1 MTDEL
6 LQDQEELLR
15 QVLQVPASSSV
26 PEFHDDLYARVAH
39 LCWSGD
45 GSDLDLAV
53 LVRHLLRRWS
63 LRDKRNVR
71 VAVEPS
77 VSVRLRRAAAAT
89 ALRESPRG
97 SWSAVPWKPHWLDS
111 TGEPDA
117 AAGAGT
123 AEGRRFQADDLAADP
138 FFERCTGFDHYRT
151 PGQRAACRAV
161 VSAPAGSTIVAMLP
175 TGSGKTEVALC
186 LADQVKN
193 AVTLIIVP
201 TVALAY
207 DFERRFQDHYARR
220 IPRADKASLRFAWTA
235 STSEDVRERLRNLV
249 KEGRQP
255 LLVTSPES
263 MTRTL
268 RALLMEVA
276 DTGRL
281 GGLVVD
287 EAHLVTQ
294 WGRDFRPEFR
304 TVADLRADLLR
315 RSEEVGHPNPKTLLL
330 SATLG
335 SHELQDL
342 HRLFGNPGPCTLIAA
357 NALRPEPDLWIAEAD
372 NELKRRQWVTEALAR
387 LPRPAILYVTSP
399 KEAEEWVPRLQQVG
413 YHRLAMVTG
422 RTTTD
427 ERSRTLQALRCT
439 AESPAAVDLVV
450 ATSAF
455 GLGIDYAHVRTVVHA
470 CLPETIDRW
479 YQELGRGGRD
489 GDTSAAFLLTAPTDR
504 REAENLS
511 TTVLTDDTARKRWTD
526 LWHHRKTYRNKE
538 FVDLEASR
546 GSVAQGSYN
555 RRWNAQLIQ
564 GLVELGA
571 LRRHQVDVED
581 LSELSDEAGL
591 GHDWTSIELQH
602 GDLRSEAFW
611 SSHWSPWQQQEVS
624 RSRRALDAVIALSDG
639 TSQACRAI
647 AQSYRPNEATYDL
660 FGPATDGVEPLVP
673 CGRCPGCRRDG
684 YKAPDDPPPR
694 PTQKWP
700 LADDL
705 TTRLED
711 LADAAAAQDR
721 LVLLVADHPHEV
733 APLLGSALARRGVR
747 HFAGPVG
754 EAIRDHSSWLFVD
767 TLPVAP
773 TGLTPCSSFVV
784 YPAASH
790 IPAAWLSPRARMV
803 PRQQAPPAFDVLLA
817 SRDATLG
824 GRRLG
829 RDLLALDAITALQI
843 LGD

>member
-6 LQDQEELLR
+6 NLDQEELLR
-15 QVLQVPASSSV
+15 QVLKEPARSSV
-26 PEFHDDLYARVAH
+26 PAFHDDLYARVAH
-39 LCWSGD
+39 LCASGD

-53 LVRHLLRRWS
+53 LMRHLLRRWS
-63 LRDKRNVR
+63 LRDKRSTR
-71 VAVEPS
+71 VEVEPS
-77 VSVRLRRAAAAT
+77 VSERLRRAATVT
-89 ALRESPRG
+89 ALRESPQNT
-97 SWSAVPWKPHWLDS
+97 WSAAPWRPHWLGS
-111 TGEPDA
+111 PGEPDA

-123 AEGRRFQADDLAADP
+123 AQGRRFHSDDLAADP
-138 FFERCTGFDHYRT
+138 FFERCTGFNHYRT

-161 VSAPAGSTIVAMLP
+161 VSTPAGSTIVAMLP

-186 LADQVKN
+186 LADQMKN
-193 AVTLIIVP
+193 AVTLIVVP

-220 IPRADKASLRFAWTA
+220 IPGTDKASLQFAWTA
-235 STSEDVRERLRNLV
+235 STSEDVRERLRTRV

-263 MTRTL
+263 MTRAL

-304 TVADLRADLLR
+304 TLADLRTDLLR
-315 RSEEVGHPNPKTLLL
+315 RSQEVGHPSPKTLLL

-335 SHELQDL
+335 SQELRDL
-342 HRLFGNPGPCTLIAA
+342 YRLFGNPGPCTLIAA
-357 NALRPEPDLWIAEAD
+357 NALRPEPDLWIAAAD
-372 NELKRRQWVTEALAR
+372 SELQRRQWVTETLAH

-399 KEAEEWVPRLQQVG
+399 EEAEAWVPRLQQAG
-413 YHRLAMVTG
+413 YRRLAMVTG

-427 ERSRTLQALRCT
+427 ERLRTLQTLRCT
-439 AESPAAVDLVV
+439 AASPAAVDLVV

-455 GLGIDYAHVRTVVHA
+455 GLGIDYAHVRSVVHA
-470 CLPETIDRW
+470 CLPETVDRW

-489 GDTSAAFLLTAPTDR
+489 GDASAAFLLTAPADR

-526 LWHHRKTYRNKE
+526 LWDHRKTYRNKE

-564 GLVELGA
+564 GLVELEA
-571 LRRHQVDVED
+571 LRRNQVDVED
-581 LSELSDEAGL
+581 LSELADEAGQRR
-591 GHDWTSIELQH
+591 DWTSIELQR
-602 GDLRSEAFW
+602 GDLGSDAFW
-611 SSHWSPWQQQEVS
+611 SSCWLPWQQQEVT
-624 RSRRALDAVIALSDG
+624 RSRRALDAMITLSSDTG
-639 TSQACRAI
+639 YACRAI
-647 AQSYRPNEATYDL
+647 AQSYQPDQAVYDL
-660 FGPATDGVEPLVP
+660 FGLAADGVEPLVP
-673 CGRCPGCRRDG
+673 CGRCPGCRQDKVRP
-684 YKAPDDPPPR
+684 PDDPPPR
-694 PTQKWP
+694 PTQVWP
-700 LADDL
+700 LVDGH

-721 LVLLVADHPHEV
+721 LVLLVAEHPQEV
-733 APLLGSALARRGVR
+733 APLLAPALARRGVR

-754 EAIRDHSSWLFVD
+754 EAIRGHLNWLFVD
-767 TLPVAP
+767 ALPVAP

-784 YPAASH
+784 YPAGSR
-790 IPAAWLSPRARMV
+790 IPPAWLSPRARMV
-803 PRQQAPPAFDVLLA
+803 PRQQASPAFDVLLV
-817 SRDATLG
+817 SRDATFG
-824 GRRLG
+824 GRQLG
-829 RDLLALDAITALQI
+829 RDLLALDAMTALQI
-843 LGD
+843 LED

>member
-1 MTDEL
+1 MTDAL
-6 LQDQEELLR
+6 DCDQDELLR
-15 QVLQVPASSSV
+15 QLLQAPASSSV
-26 PEFHDDLYARVAH
+26 TAFHDDLYGRVAH
-39 LCWSGD
+39 LCSSGD

-63 LRDKRNVR
+63 LRDKRNSR
-71 VAVEPS
+71 IEVEPS
-77 VSVRLRRAAAAT
+77 VSARLRRAAAVT
-89 ALRESPRG
+89 TLRESPRDC
-97 SWSAVPWKPHWLDS
+97 WSAAPWRPHWLGS
-111 TGEPDA
+111 PGEPDA

-123 AEGRRFQADDLAADP
+123 AVGRRFQADDLAADP
-138 FFERCTGFDHYRT
+138 FFERCTGFVHYRT

-161 VSAPAGSTIVAMLP
+161 VSTPAGSTVVALLP

-186 LADQVKN
+186 MADQMKN
-193 AVTLIIVP
+193 AVTLIVVP

-220 IPRADKASLRFAWTA
+220 IPGVDKGSLHFAWTA
-235 STSEDVRERLRNLV
+235 STSENVRERLRTRV

-263 MTRTL
+263 MTRAL

-304 TVADLRADLLR
+304 VLADLRTDLLR
-315 RSEEVGHPNPKTLLL
+315 RSQEVGHPSPKTLLL

-342 HRLFGNPGPCTLIAA
+342 HHLFGDPGPCTLIAA
-357 NALRPEPDLWIAEAD
+357 NALRPEPDLWIAAAD
-372 NELKRRQWVTEALAR
+372 NELQRRQWVTETLAH

-399 KEAEEWVPRLQQVG
+399 EEAEAWVPRLRQAG
-413 YHRLAMVTG
+413 YRRLALVTG

-455 GLGIDYAHVRTVVHA
+455 GLGIDYAHVRSVVHA
-470 CLPETIDRW
+470 CLPETVDRW

-489 GDTSAAFLLTAPTDR
+489 GDASAAFLLTAPPDR
-504 REAENLS
+504 REAERLS

-526 LWHHRKTYRNKE
+526 LWDHRKTYRNKE

-564 GLVELGA
+564 GLVELDA
-571 LRRHQVDVED
+571 LRRRQVDLED
-581 LSELSDEAGL
+581 LTELADEAGP
-591 GHDWTSIELQH
+591 GHDWTCIELQH
-602 GDLRSEAFW
+602 GGLRSETFW
-611 SSHWSPWQQQEVS
+611 SSHWSPWQQQEVA

-639 TSQACRAI
+639 TAHACRAI
-647 AQSYRPNEATYDL
+647 AQSYRPDEATHDL
-660 FGPATDGVEPLVP
+660 FGPATTWAEPLVP
-673 CGRCPGCRRDG
+673 CGRCPGCRRHEF
-684 YKAPDDPPPR
+684 KAPDDPPPR
-694 PTQKWP
+694 PAQGWP

-705 TTRLED
+705 TTSLDD
-711 LADAAAAQDR
+711 LADAAAARDR
-721 LVLLVADHPHEV
+721 LILLVADHPHEV
-733 APLLGSALARRGVR
+733 APLLAPALTRRGVR

-754 EAIRDHSSWLFVD
+754 VTDDHSSWIFVD

-784 YPAASH
+784 YPAANH

-803 PRQQAPPAFDVLLA
+803 QRQQAPPAFDVLLA
-817 SRDATLG
+817 ARDATLG

-829 RDLLALDAITALQI
+829 RDLLALDAITALQL